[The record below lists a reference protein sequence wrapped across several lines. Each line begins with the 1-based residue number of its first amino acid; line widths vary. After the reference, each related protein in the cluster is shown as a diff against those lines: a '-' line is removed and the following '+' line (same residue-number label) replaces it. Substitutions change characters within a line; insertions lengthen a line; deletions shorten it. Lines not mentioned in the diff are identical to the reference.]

1 MKYIVVLDMDGK
13 TNYVKLFAT
22 MDEYG
27 ETLADYY
34 GYGYRT
40 VDDNDARTIIQPAE
54 WY

>member
-27 ETLADYY
+27 ESLADDDDT
-34 GYGYRT
+34 RT
-40 VDDNDARTIIQPAE
+40 VIQPVEGA
-54 WY
+54 